1 MDQPEFRVW
10 KSRLFKNEGIQ
21 ILCGFA
27 GIFGSYSF
35 ILIYIGCMNEW
46 QD

>member
-10 KSRLFKNEGIQ
+10 KSRLFKNEGIL

-27 GIFGSYSF
+27 GIFGRYPF

-46 QD
+46 N